1 MEKKRI
7 YTNYEINELKKCKF
21 VENIKYGNHIEYNP
35 LFNLWCVMMRIEKQ
49 ELSAREIFERGGMN
63 IDILSR
69 DLPRKRIKEWVYN
82 YERYGAEY
90 FLSQKDF
97 YTISDKFEQQLY
109 KILEDRL

>member
-1 MEKKRI
+1 MKNI
-7 YTNYEINELKKCKF
+7 LKK
-21 VENIKYGNHIEYNP
+21 
-35 LFNLWCVMMRIEKQ
+35 
-49 ELSAREIFERGGMN
+49 
-63 IDILSR
+63 ILSFINGLIPKNKNKIVLESSPDFSDNAKAIYDYLLKKGKR
-69 DLPRKRIKEWVYN
+69 DYTFVWSVYN